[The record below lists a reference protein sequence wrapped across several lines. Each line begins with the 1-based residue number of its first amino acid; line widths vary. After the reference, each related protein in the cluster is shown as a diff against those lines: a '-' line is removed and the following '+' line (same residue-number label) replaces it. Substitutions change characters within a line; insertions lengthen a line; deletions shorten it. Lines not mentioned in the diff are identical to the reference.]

1 MALIL
6 DKTTSKKLENRL
18 TEFSKFGMIFYYLF
32 EEGRASISDLENI
45 FFSHDD
51 EKSCFIY
58 GKLIKNINPKD
69 MKLSFDRYSKDNPNL
84 DGLEKAKYEED
95 LNIIYT
101 KKILNTIVNDA
112 KDKIDKVYINTYDY
126 LLANGINS

>member
-1 MALIL
+1 M
-6 DKTTSKKLENRL
+6 
-18 TEFSKFGMIFYYLF
+18 
-32 EEGRASISDLENI
+32 
-45 FFSHDD
+45 
-51 EKSCFIY
+51 
-58 GKLIKNINPKD
+58 
-69 MKLSFDRYSKDNPNL
+69 SFDRYSKDNPNL

>member
-32 EEGRASISDLENI
+32 EEGRASINDLENI

-84 DGLEKAKYEED
+84 EGLEKAKYEED

-112 KDKIDKVYINTYDY
+112 KDNIDKVYINTYDY